1 MTRAIILRHPHHG
14 FDACADVIAARLGGQ
29 HDLALT
35 VAGSPGMLTD
45 GSLESSDVVIIGSG
59 LTHRVGEPGARGTY
73 YAPAFTD
80 AQSRSLLEFVAGGG
94 GFIGLHITGWF
105 VGGELVSMLG
115 GSASVHPPAEHT
127 RRFTVRIAEPEHE
140 IVSGNADFDLRDDE
154 LYIPGW
160 GPQVTVLATASWS
173 ERQIALMWAKSYH
186 QGRVFY
192 SSVGHA
198 PVTYEN
204 PSIQRIL
211 AAAIRW
217 CGRGAPP

>member
-1 MTRAIILRHPHHG
+1 MVPLIFSTLLVLSGRAEAQHLWWDIEKKS
-14 FDACADVIAARLGGQ
+14 DATCLY
-29 HDLALT
+29 
-35 VAGSPGMLTD
+35 
-45 GSLESSDVVIIGSG
+45 
-59 LTHRVGEPGARGTY
+59 GE
-73 YAPAFTD
+73 
-80 AQSRSLLEFVAGGG
+80 
-94 GFIGLHITGWF
+94 
-105 VGGELVSMLG
+105 
-115 GSASVHPPAEHT
+115 
-127 RRFTVRIAEPEHE
+127 
-140 IVSGNADFDLRDDE
+140 
-154 LYIPGW
+154 
-160 GPQVTVLATASWS
+160 VTVLATASWS